1 VLSALLLDTACPV
14 VLGAAASKSA
24 GVVVVTEGEVHLALR
39 SHRAPGEVGFPLEL
53 WCMADGA
60 WAPALARLYT
70 AMFQLQRTSCQRFTL
85 GRIMPLHKGGPMCQA
100 STYRPITLLN
110 SDFKVL
116 AHVLAERFGK
126 VMPDCIGVEQRAY
139 LPGRDIGDG
148 VFHTQLV
155 QRTCPCWG
163 SVGPWSCWT
172 SSRLLAPLNTFS
184 PSHCKALWW
193 MSGHAPADSSTASA
207 HASFHGRPQ

>member
-1 VLSALLLDTACPV
+1 VLSALLLDTACPG

-24 GVVVVTEGEVHLALR
+24 GVAVVTEGEVRL
-39 SHRAPGEVGFPLEL
+39 RAPGENGFPLEL

-60 WAPALARLYT
+60 WAPTLARFYT
-70 AMFQLQRTSCQRFTL
+70 AMFQLHRTSCQRFTL

-100 STYRPITLLN
+100 SIYRPITLLN

-116 AHVLAERFGK
+116 ARVLAERFGK
-126 VMPDCIGVEQRAY
+126 VMPACIGVEQRAY

-148 VFHTQLV
+148 VFHTRLV

-163 SVGPWSCWT
+163 RGP
-172 SSRLLAPLNTFS
+172 A
-184 PSHCKALWW
+184 
-193 MSGHAPADSSTASA
+193 GHLQG
-207 HASFHGRPQ
+207 F